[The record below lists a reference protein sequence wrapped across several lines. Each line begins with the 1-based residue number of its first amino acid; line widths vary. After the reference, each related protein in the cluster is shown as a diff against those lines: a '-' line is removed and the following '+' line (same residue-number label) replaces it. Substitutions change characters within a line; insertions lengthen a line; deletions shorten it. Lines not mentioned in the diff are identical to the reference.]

1 MLLSGVQEKM
11 KLEAVFHI
19 EKLLTIEIMCLFV
32 LMLNVQVNII
42 HCVGPFRVSLGRAL
56 RGGRII

>member
-1 MLLSGVQEKM
+1 MFLSGVQEKM

-32 LMLNVQVNII
+32 LMLNVQVSII
-42 HCVGPFRVSLGRAL
+42 YCVGPFCVFLGKAL
-56 RGGRII
+56 RRGRII